1 MSKFGKKS
9 IYLPQ
14 LLKTEVQTYQNGNIL
29 WISGPNA
36 TIFRYSNQQ
45 PSVKNWNPQHTNFVI
60 KNSEMTIQNS
70 SLNYAQ
76 DFYKLLKTRSIQ
88 KKNMY
93 SGLLQGQLQ
102 KTILSVITGY
112 KKYLTVRG
120 VGYKFHKK
128 NRYLT
133 LQIGYS
139 HKINIIIPSDIQMK
153 LNRKLTA
160 IRFQNYNDA
169 FLHGLLSS
177 IRNYKKPD
185 VYKGKGIRYKKDTV
199 IRKEGKKKKTF

>member
-1 MSKFGKKS
+1 
-9 IYLPQ
+9 
-14 LLKTEVQTYQNGNIL
+14 
-29 WISGPNA
+29 
-36 TIFRYSNQQ
+36 
-45 PSVKNWNPQHTNFVI
+45 
-60 KNSEMTIQNS
+60 MTIQNS

-102 KTILSVITGY
+102 KTILSVITCY

>member
-1 MSKFGKKS
+1 MS
-9 IYLPQ
+9 
-14 LLKTEVQTYQNGNIL
+14 
-29 WISGPNA
+29 
-36 TIFRYSNQQ
+36 
-45 PSVKNWNPQHTNFVI
+45 
-60 KNSEMTIQNS
+60 IQNS

-88 KKNMY
+88 RKNMY

-120 VGYKFHKK
+120 VGYKFQKK

-153 LNRKLTA
+153 FNRKFTA
-160 IRFQNYNDA
+160 IRFHNANDA